1 MPRHTVQVNIE
12 PWAGEALRSKAAYLA
27 ARVDQEYAAKMYV
40 AETLPTR
47 AERRAALAA
56 LYAERIRRRRAGEL
70 LDTASALFEH
80 GLRREVEARG
90 WQRRRF
96 RAAPEGLVEMPGRRP
111 GSTDNPA
118 APRFHRRR
126 RRGDEPPAPVP
137 EWSDSMAFTVA
148 PELARLVRDAVTAVT
163 ADQVAAVQTGLRDRV
178 MTTGDVWRAAIYRVT
193 ADWYPGHD
201 LVVPDRVDA

>member
-1 MPRHTVQVNIE
+1 MRHTVQVNVE
-12 PWAGEALRSKAAYLA
+12 PWAGEALRSKAAFLA
-27 ARVDQEYAAKMYV
+27 AKADQEYAEQMALADLLPRAKR
-40 AETLPTR
+40 R
-47 AERRAALAA
+47 AELAR

-80 GLRREVEARG
+80 GLRREVESRG
-90 WQRRRF
+90 WHRRRF

-126 RRGDEPPAPVP
+126 RPEDEPPAPVP
-137 EWSDSMAFTVA
+137 EWSDSMAFTIA

-163 ADQVAAVQTGLRDRV
+163 ADQVAAVQAGLRDRV

-201 LVVPDRVDA
+201 LVVPARVDG